1 VACLVA
7 RDMPGYEAAARLS
20 PWLKGLYVIPSARR
34 QGHGELLV
42 RRCQAWASSLGFDA
56 LHPYTERSS
65 AAQALYERLDWQVI
79 HDAHYEG
86 IDVTVMRTL
95 L

>member
-1 VACLVA
+1 VDG
-7 RDMPGYEAAARLS
+7 RTG
-20 PWLKGLYVIPSARR
+20 G
-34 QGHGELLV
+34 
-42 RRCQAWASSLGFDA
+42 AS
-56 LHPYTERSS
+56 HTERSS
-65 AAQALYERLDWQVI
+65 AAQALYEHLDWQVI